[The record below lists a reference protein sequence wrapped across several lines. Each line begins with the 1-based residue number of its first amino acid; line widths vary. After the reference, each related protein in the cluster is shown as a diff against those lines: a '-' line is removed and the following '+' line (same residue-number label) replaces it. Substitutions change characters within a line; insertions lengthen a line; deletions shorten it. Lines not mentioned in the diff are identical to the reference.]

1 MLATWR
7 LIQDEAGEA
16 AWNMAVDEA
25 ILDAVIAGEQPPTIR
40 FYRWAKPSISLGRF
54 QRREKVLNLALCRD
68 RGIPVVQRL
77 TGGKTVLHGHDL
89 TLCVVAPLRCLAPAH
104 RVMEVHHRL
113 VHALARGFRLLGVDT
128 RPVSRIDAR
137 ALRGSH
143 VGCFE
148 HALPGDLTTTEGVK
162 LVGGAQ
168 YRRAE
173 VVIEQMSIP
182 IEPLPDV
189 VRACLNPWNEPT
201 PSPLQS
207 ISRDEL
213 VWALTEGLAAEF
225 GVEWQEASLS
235 DAELVRA
242 RRLLARYC

>member
-1 MLATWR
+1 
-7 LIQDEAGEA
+7 
-16 AWNMAVDEA
+16 
-25 ILDAVIAGEQPPTIR
+25 VI
-40 FYRWAKPSISLGRF
+40 
-54 QRREKVLNLALCRD
+54 
-68 RGIPVVQRL
+68 
-77 TGGKTVLHGHDL
+77 
-89 TLCVVAPLRCLAPAH
+89 
-104 RVMEVHHRL
+104 EVHYRL

-173 VVIEQMSIP
+173 VVMEQMSIP